1 MSLRSTT
8 RTAKPGKEKP
18 ARLGLTVQDLTPEIR
33 SQLSAPRNLD
43 GVVIAGIEPGWR
55 TDAAG
60 LKAGDVVMRVNQT
73 AVKNTRDFTKA
84 LEGVTND
91 QVLLWIWRDSRTL
104 FVVVPPIGGESE
116 SPENPQP

>member
-1 MSLRSTT
+1 M
-8 RTAKPGKEKP
+8 
-18 ARLGLTVQDLTPEIR
+18 
-33 SQLSAPRNLD
+33 
-43 GVVIAGIEPGWR
+43 VIAGIEPGSR